1 MVGRLR
7 LLVYTGGERK
17 SALVASGTG
26 RCLVR
31 TPGGRRSFVGCSST
45 PHGIRSVRLTIAIR
59 RFNRSMFSAATWQD
73 AGVDR
78 EQTRPYQE
86 RVRTIDQPGSFRL
99 IFMPF
104 SGIDLCAHPVTFTR
118 EQDSL

>member
-1 MVGRLR
+1 M
-7 LLVYTGGERK
+7 
-17 SALVASGTG
+17 
-26 RCLVR
+26 
-31 TPGGRRSFVGCSST
+31 
-45 PHGIRSVRLTIAIR
+45 RLTIAIR

-78 EQTRPYQE
+78 EQARSNQE

-104 SGIDLCAHPVTFTR
+104 SGIDLCAHRVTFTR